1 MMKKFAY
8 PKLMQYFREIS
19 DIPRPSY
26 HEDAIAEYLVS
37 FAKARGFS
45 YARDEW
51 NNVLISAPAT
61 RGLEDRATVLLQ
73 GHTDMVCEKNEGV
86 THDFLTDP
94 IEFYEENGWLYAR
107 GTTLGAD
114 NGVAVAAML
123 AILDGEA
130 HPPIECLFTAS
141 EEVGLDGAK
150 NFDYARISA
159 RTMINMD
166 GADDAEII
174 VGCAGGAR
182 SDLFLRGEKTP
193 CKDTCY
199 RLSIRG
205 LAGGHSGED
214 IHRGRAN
221 ANCLLGRL
229 LSEILVTQEIRV
241 ASVSGGNKDNAI
253 PREASAVL
261 WVEDFERAKRAVDAV
276 WKTILGELSEED
288 SFAELCFAP
297 CERVDGLFDALMTE
311 RLVTLLSAPNGVLA
325 MEPDLPGLVQF
336 SRNLGV
342 IRSEAHGIK
351 VTFSSRSAKEKQ
363 IDASLSELDAYAL
376 RTEAEITHHSRY
388 PGWEVAEYS
397 ELREKYARVFERL
410 FEQQLRIASIHAG
423 LECGLI
429 KQAVDAMDMISCGP
443 VIENLHSPDERLNLR
458 SFERFFRLITE
469 VLKTV

>member
-1 MMKKFAY
+1 MENFAY

-19 DIPRPSY
+19 AIPRPSY
-26 HEDAIAEYLVS
+26 HEDAIADFLVS

-45 YARDEW
+45 YVRDEW

-61 RGLEDRATVLLQ
+61 QGLEDREPLLLQ

-86 THDFLTDP
+86 AHDFLTDP
-94 IEFYEENGWLYAR
+94 IDFYEENGWICAH

-123 AILDGEA
+123 AILEGEA
-130 HPPIECLFTAS
+130 HPPLECLFTAS

-150 NFDYARISA
+150 NFDYTRISA

-166 GADDAEII
+166 GADDGEII

-182 SDLFLRGEKTP
+182 SDLFLHGEKIP
-193 CKDTCY
+193 CEETCY

-229 LSEILVTQEIRV
+229 LSEILTEQEICL
-241 ASVSGGNKDNAI
+241 ASVEGGNKDNAI

-261 WVEDFERAKRAVDAV
+261 WVRDFESAKQAAGSV
-276 WKTILGELSEED
+276 WQTILCELCDED
-288 SFAELCFAP
+288 SSAELCFEACDTLDTVFEP
-297 CERVDGLFDALMTE
+297 SMTE
-311 RLVTLLSAPNGVLA
+311 RLATLLAVPNGVFA
-325 MEPDLPGLVQF
+325 MEEKYPDLVQF

-342 IRSEAHGIK
+342 VRTEKQGIK
-351 VTFSSRSAKEKQ
+351 VSFSSRSARDQQ
-363 IDASLSELDAYAL
+363 IDASFSELDGYAL
-376 RTEAEITHHSRY
+376 HTKAEITHHSRY
-388 PGWEVAEYS
+388 PGWEVAEHS
-397 ELREKYARVFERL
+397 ELREKYAEVFRSL
-410 FEQQLRIASIHAG
+410 FGRKLRIASIHAG

-429 KQAVDAMDMISCGP
+429 KQAIPTMDMISCGP
-443 VIENLHSPDERLNLR
+443 RIENLHSPDERLDLR
-458 SFERFFRLITE
+458 SFERFFLLITE
-469 VLKTV
+469 VLKTI

>member
-1 MMKKFAY
+1 MRKKFSY
-8 PKLMQYFREIS
+8 PKLMEYFEEIS
-19 DIPRPSY
+19 AIPRPSY
-26 HEDAIAEYLVS
+26 HEDAIAEFLVA
-37 FAKARGFS
+37 FAKTRGFS
-45 YARDEW
+45 YLRDEW

-61 RGLEDRATVLLQ
+61 EGLEDRTPVLLQ

-86 THDFLTDP
+86 AHDFLRDP
-94 IEFYEENGWLYAR
+94 IVLYEENGWLRAK

-123 AILDGEA
+123 SILDGEA
-130 HPPIECLFTAS
+130 HPPIECLFTSS

-150 NFDYARISA
+150 NFDYTKISA

-166 GADDAEII
+166 GADDGEII

-182 SDLFLRGEKTP
+182 SDLFLRGERMP
-193 CKDTCY
+193 CEDVCY

-229 LSEILVTQEIRV
+229 LSEILTEQEIRL

-261 WVEDFERAKRAVDAV
+261 WVKDFESAKQAVDSV
-276 WKTILGELSEED
+276 WQTILGELCDED
-288 SFAELCFAP
+288 SSAELCFAA
-297 CERVDGLFDALMTE
+297 CERFGELFDAPMTG
-311 RLVTLLSAPNGVLA
+311 RLVNLLSAPNGVLA
-325 MEPDLPGLVQF
+325 MEEKIPDLVQF

-342 IRSEAHGIK
+342 IRTEEQGIK
-351 VTFSSRSAKEKQ
+351 IIFSSRSAKDEQ
-363 IDASLSELDAYAL
+363 IDASLSELDGYAL
-376 RTEAEITHHSRY
+376 RTDAEITHHSRY
-388 PGWEVAEYS
+388 PGWEIAEHS
-397 ELREKYARVFERL
+397 ELREKYAEVFRRL
-410 FEQQLRIASIHAG
+410 FGRELRIASIHAG

-429 KQAVDAMDMISCGP
+429 KQALPTMDLISCGP
-443 VIENLHSPDERLNLR
+443 MIENLHSPDERLNLL
-458 SFERFFRLITE
+458 SLERFFLLITE
-469 VLKTV
+469 VLKTL